1 VGLGSEHEEISRPP
15 AAFLRLF
22 VTKPATRLPIPAA
35 LLLSLATLLLPGTA
49 ALGKA
54 FDTEDDF
61 VRYLQQ
67 QLGGEI
73 EVTLPD
79 RTRVD
84 LLTRNHAF
92 EVDRAR
98 KWPQAIGQ
106 SLHYARMTDRRP
118 AIVLLSRAEDGG
130 RYFRRIVGV
139 IESFELPILLM
150 LLDVETLRLSR
161 VDLDPSV
168 N

>member
-1 VGLGSEHEEISRPP
+1 MNSPP
-15 AAFLRLF
+15 KSTLQSADNRASPAVLLLLAAILLF
-22 VTKPATRLPIPAA
+22 VPGAAAHGEPAF
-35 LLLSLATLLLPGTA
+35 S
-49 ALGKA
+49 
-54 FDTEDDF
+54 TEDGF
-61 VRYLQQ
+61 VGHLQR
-67 QLGGEI
+67 QLGGER

-84 LLTRNHAF
+84 LLTPDYAI

-98 KWPQAIGQ
+98 KWAQAVGQ

-130 RYFRRIVGV
+130 RYFRRVVGV
-139 IESFELPILLM
+139 IEAFDLPILLM

-161 VDLDPSV
+161 VDLARAV

>member
-1 VGLGSEHEEISRPP
+1 MICRISRQT
-15 AAFLRLF
+15 AASPRLLL
-22 VTKPATRLPIPAA
+22 TKSATRLPIPAA

-54 FDTEDDF
+54 FNTEDDF

-84 LLTRNHAF
+84 LLTPDYAI

-98 KWPQAIGQ
+98 RWAQAVGQ

-130 RYFRRIVGV
+130 RYFRRVLGV
-139 IESFELPILLM
+139 IESFDLPILLM

-161 VDLDPSV
+161 VDLDPGQ
-168 N
+168 NQKK